1 MDGLDEL
8 LAPLAL
14 VDGLDELLARLVL
27 VDGVLVVICVEFIAA
42 KSQWEERI
50 EFIHACMISR
60 QFIKTNLQLSYIRIY
75 VTVVL
80 PHVAMQDGYE

>member
-1 MDGLDEL
+1 MAGLDEL

-27 VDGVLVVICVEFIAA
+27 VDGVVICVEFIAA

-50 EFIHACMISR
+50 EFIHACMISNSSR
-60 QFIKTNLQLSYIRIY
+60 RTYRSTRMSYIRIY
-75 VTVVL
+75 VTFVL
-80 PHVAMQDGYE
+80 PNVARQDGYE